1 MRQGWV
7 AVTPISPYAQN
18 KLALDISDR
27 IIGWPVFSKSSASL

>member
-18 KLALDISDR
+18 ALSLDTTAKISS
-27 IIGWPVFSKSSASL
+27 WPVFSMTPASL